1 MAKISDSEAG
11 EGKRMKAILGS
22 VGIVVIFFGL
32 ALAIMMSNGCAM
44 IKIKTDD
51 WSVSGMSFCRTI
63 DIPKI
68 TKGDLVIEGYH
79 GEMDSESLG
88 RLIGTAVK
96 ASK

>member
-1 MAKISDSEAG
+1 
-11 EGKRMKAILGS
+11 MKAILGALG
-22 VGIVVIFFGL
+22 VGAIWFGL

-79 GEMDSESLG
+79 GEMEDEALG
-88 RLIGTAVK
+88 RFFGAAVK
-96 ASK
+96 AAK

>member
-1 MAKISDSEAG
+1 
-11 EGKRMKAILGS
+11 MKAIIGS
-22 VGIVVIFFGL
+22 LIIGAIWFGL

-44 IKIKTDD
+44 IKVETDD

>member
-1 MAKISDSEAG
+1 MAG
-11 EGKRMKAILGS
+11 GTMKAILGAFG
-22 VGIVVIFFGL
+22 VGAILLGL
-32 ALAIMMSNGCAM
+32 ALAIMATAGCAM

-79 GEMDSESLG
+79 GEMEDEALG
-88 RLIGTAVK
+88 RFVGTIIKTAGK
-96 ASK
+96 